1 METFVYPPL
10 PIPIGDVWQKVVVG
24 AKKKEKIKH
33 MNDIFHNFCLPP
45 FANPHWE
52 VWRMVEVGWLV
63 PKKIKHLNDRFHNF
77 CFSPFVN
84 LRGLA
89 DGRGWC
95 QINVNEELL
104 APTWIPQTP
113 NVAPD

>member
-33 MNDIFHNFCLPP
+33 MNDIFHNFCLSP
-45 FANPHWE
+45 FAN
-52 VWRMVEVGWLV
+52 
-63 PKKIKHLNDRFHNF
+63 
-77 CFSPFVN
+77 
-84 LRGLA
+84 LRWGRLA